1 MIVANRA
8 VQGRIR
14 DIYPVIIL
22 SFNGQNGI
30 CCKKD
35 SHNKR
40 VRKHIIDKYAPRTN
54 FYQFIT
60 VLLLITTGVVG
71 KVLEEKMRVLNW
83 ALDAQKTMHGKIISV
98 VLSVAL
104 IFSFSNFFY
113 GDNAFA
119 EEQKVE
125 TNTEVT
131 TEPAQSEPVV
141 TETEKKS
148 EEPQSE
154 TPKQESAETS
164 QTAKATT
171 SEEQISTQAEGD
183 TSDLSNNGN
192 DETPEYSVDFDE
204 NSCTLAISGKVD
216 VTNAMVQQYKGKV
229 KIVDIDIDGNIGD
242 GAFSYCG
249 QLEEAIVKNAK
260 TIGKTAFRYSNNL
273 KKLSLSNV
281 DVVGKSVAHGNKNLT
296 ELTLQNIGTIDEEAF
311 QWCEG
316 LTSIDLSG
324 VKKLERSAFT
334 FCNGLTEVTLA
345 NIELGTNPF
354 YQCKNLASV
363 TLDNATFAGVNTF
376 DGCAS
381 LKNVTLKNMDTVG
394 NNMFINCANLEKVSI
409 SSVKNI
415 GATLFS
421 GKANLK
427 EVSITGEN
435 VTIGQSAFLQCSAL
449 SKVELKGVTAIDSYA
464 FQYCKSLES
473 IELDGVSTIRDCA
486 FSRTGLKNA
495 TLTNIGTI
503 GQYAFW
509 DNGSLET
516 VTMNDIDSIAN
527 YAFWN
532 CSNLQTI
539 DSLSN
544 VKTSIGGFAFYGCS
558 SLTGLTVAD
567 LTKMGYIGSNDEIMA
582 RVQAILAGKFNL
594 DGAENINELGLEEGW
609 AAGEVGKSSNWNA
622 YDNGTQI
629 MEQARWADENA
640 GVAEVKVDAYYTGE
654 KQMDYIF
661 VADLSASMAQ
671 LGNAE
676 DNNARFYDMQ
686 SKLMDM
692 TGKLLSAPGYDCRV
706 AIVSFGGEHNNNA
719 TQNSSGFL
727 SQSEE
732 VTSYIKRLAP
742 LNENTDYGLGMQKA
756 LELAQG
762 NANRNTVVVF
772 LSDGAPNRNTSGD
785 QDGTIAAQAIRDLK
799 VPIYGVLHSP
809 SASQASSAENKMKA
823 VCDYVYKST
832 DTASFGQAMNS
843 AFAAAYGDNTVTI
856 PVNARDFN
864 INNLNAS
871 AGTVEYNDGVIT
883 WTLSGMPFTQHTLT
897 YNMNLTEE
905 NANRVGTYEYGLNNG
920 NAHFGDTG
928 ASAGLSLS
936 LSRTVAD
943 PANPDPTPTPTP
955 DPTPAP
961 EPDPAP
967 NPGDGGATTP
977 DDGGATIPDGGGATT
992 PAAAPATPAAAPAA
1006 PAATPAAPA
1015 VVIPD
1020 EENPLAAPDQEIAD
1034 DENPL
1039 AAFDH
1044 EECWVHWFMIAGI
1057 ILTIIYG
1064 AAVVLR
1070 RTRNTKHI
1078 DKMEKD
1084 LIGTTD
1090 ESTVTVGSAHHSHA

>member
-1 MIVANRA
+1 
-8 VQGRIR
+8 
-14 DIYPVIIL
+14 
-22 SFNGQNGI
+22 
-30 CCKKD
+30 
-35 SHNKR
+35 
-40 VRKHIIDKYAPRTN
+40 
-54 FYQFIT
+54 
-60 VLLLITTGVVG
+60 
-71 KVLEEKMRVLNW
+71 MRVLNW
-83 ALDAQKTMHGKIISV
+83 ALDAQKTVGGKIISV
-98 VLSVAL
+98 ILSVAL
-104 IFSFSNFFY
+104 IFSFSNFFC

-119 EEQKVE
+119 EEQEVE
-125 TNTEVT
+125 SNTEVT
-131 TEPAQSEPVV
+131 TEPVQSEPVV

-154 TPKQESAETS
+154 TPKQKSAETS

-183 TSDLSNNGN
+183 TDVNAGTEENSDQNGEPKANFTSTVENLTATWDSTANVISITGSGMLTKTIFQKFAFTDENGN
-192 DETPEYSVDFDE
+192 EIKFADWEPIVQKVVLSGEELTIAGEGTHDQPFRDNNTLGKQKGGYALEISNINEIPRNGFLGAHTLK
-204 NSCTLAISGKVD
+204 SCEVKNVGSIELSSFYLCDGLLEAKIV
-216 VTNAMVQQYKGKV
+216 NAEKMGPNIFTGCAALESLTIEKV
-229 KIVDIDIDGNIGD
+229 KSISQDITGNYAGLSCSNLKSLNLKDID
-242 GAFSYCG
+242 
-249 QLEEAIVKNAK
+249 
-260 TIGKTAFRYSNNL
+260 TIGNYAFRKTPSVTSVTINNVSSIGEQAFVSCYGI
-273 KKLSLSNV
+273 KSLSIEDVNNV
-281 DVVGKSVAHGNKNLT
+281 GIN
-296 ELTLQNIGTIDEEAF
+296 AF
-311 QWCEG
+311 ASCKGIE
-316 LTSIDLSG
+316 SASLSG
-324 VKKLERSAFT
+324 V
-334 FCNGLTEVTLA
+334 
-345 NIELGTNPF
+345 
-354 YQCKNLASV
+354 
-363 TLDNATFAGVNTF
+363 D
-376 DGCAS
+376 
-381 LKNVTLKNMDTVG
+381 
-394 NNMFINCANLEKVSI
+394 
-409 SSVKNI
+409 
-415 GATLFS
+415 
-421 GKANLK
+421 
-427 EVSITGEN
+427 
-435 VTIGQSAFLQCSAL
+435 
-449 SKVELKGVTAIDSYA
+449 
-464 FQYCKSLES
+464 
-473 IELDGVSTIRDCA
+473 
-486 FSRTGLKNA
+486 
-495 TLTNIGTI
+495 TI
-503 GQYAFW
+503 GQYAFY
-509 DNGSLET
+509 NCTSLQT
-516 VTMNDIDSIAN
+516 VNMTEIDKIAN
-527 YAFWN
+527 YAFWKCGKLSSIN
-532 CSNLQTI
+532 
-539 DSLSN
+539 SLSN
-544 VKTSIGGFAFYGCS
+544 VKTSIGGFAFLECS

-567 LTKMGYIGSNDEIMA
+567 LTKMGYIGSSEEIMA

-609 AAGEVGKSSNWNA
+609 AVGEVGKSSNWNA

-671 LGNAE
+671 LGNTE

-799 VPIYGVLHSP
+799 APIYGVLHSP

-936 LSRTVAD
+936 LARTVVD
-943 PANPDPTPTPTP
+943 PVNPDPTPTPNPEPTPTP
-955 DPTPAP
+955 DPTPTP
-961 EPDPAP
+961 EPTPTP

-977 DDGGATIPDGGGATT
+977 ATPAATPA

>member
-1 MIVANRA
+1 MANRA

-35 SHNKR
+35 GLNKR

-204 NSCTLAISGKVD
+204 DSCTLAISGKVD

-409 SSVKNI
+409 SNVKNI

-435 VTIGQSAFLQCSAL
+435 VTIGQSAFLRCSAL

-473 IELDGVSTIRDCA
+473 IELDGVSTIHDYA

-567 LTKMGYIGSNDEIMA
+567 LTKMGYIGSNDEIMK

-594 DGAENINELGLEEGW
+594 DNAENINELGLEEGW

-692 TGKLLSAPGYDCRV
+692 TGKLLNTPGYDCRV

-727 SQSEE
+727 SQSGE
-732 VTSYIKRLAP
+732 VTSYIKGLAP

-762 NANRNTVVVF
+762 NTNRNTVVVF

-809 SASQASSAENKMKA
+809 SASQASSAENKMEA

-843 AFAAAYGDNTVTI
+843 AFAAAYGDNTVMI

-943 PANPDPTPTPTP
+943 PANPDPTP
-955 DPTPAP
+955 AP

-1020 EENPLAAPDQEIAD
+1020 EENPLAAPEQEIAD

-1064 AAVVLR
+1064 AVVVIR

>member
-1 MIVANRA
+1 
-8 VQGRIR
+8 
-14 DIYPVIIL
+14 
-22 SFNGQNGI
+22 
-30 CCKKD
+30 
-35 SHNKR
+35 
-40 VRKHIIDKYAPRTN
+40 
-54 FYQFIT
+54 
-60 VLLLITTGVVG
+60 
-71 KVLEEKMRVLNW
+71 MRVLNW

-183 TSDLSNNGN
+183 TDVNAGTEENSDQNGEPKANFTSTVENLTATWDSTANVISITGSGMLTKTIFQKFAFTDENGN
-192 DETPEYSVDFDE
+192 EIKFADWEPIVQKVVLSGEELTIAGEGTHDQPFRDNNTLGKQKGGYALEISNINEIPRNGFLGAHTLK
-204 NSCTLAISGKVD
+204 SCEVKNVGSIELSSFYLCDGLLEAKIV
-216 VTNAMVQQYKGKV
+216 NAEKMGPNIFTGCAALESLTIEKV
-229 KIVDIDIDGNIGD
+229 KSISQDITGNYAGLSCSNLKSLNLKDID
-242 GAFSYCG
+242 
-249 QLEEAIVKNAK
+249 
-260 TIGKTAFRYSNNL
+260 TIGNYAFRKTPSVTSVTINNVSSIGEQAFVSCYGI
-273 KKLSLSNV
+273 KSLSIEDVNNV
-281 DVVGKSVAHGNKNLT
+281 GIN
-296 ELTLQNIGTIDEEAF
+296 AF
-311 QWCEG
+311 ASCKGIE
-316 LTSIDLSG
+316 SASLSG
-324 VKKLERSAFT
+324 V
-334 FCNGLTEVTLA
+334 
-345 NIELGTNPF
+345 
-354 YQCKNLASV
+354 
-363 TLDNATFAGVNTF
+363 D
-376 DGCAS
+376 
-381 LKNVTLKNMDTVG
+381 
-394 NNMFINCANLEKVSI
+394 
-409 SSVKNI
+409 
-415 GATLFS
+415 
-421 GKANLK
+421 
-427 EVSITGEN
+427 
-435 VTIGQSAFLQCSAL
+435 
-449 SKVELKGVTAIDSYA
+449 
-464 FQYCKSLES
+464 
-473 IELDGVSTIRDCA
+473 
-486 FSRTGLKNA
+486 
-495 TLTNIGTI
+495 TI
-503 GQYAFW
+503 GQYAFY
-509 DNGSLET
+509 NCTSLQT
-516 VTMNDIDSIAN
+516 VNMTKIDKIAN

-567 LTKMGYIGSNDEIMA
+567 LTKMGYIGSNDEIMK

-594 DGAENINELGLEEGW
+594 DGAEKINELGLEEGW
-609 AAGEVGKSSNWNA
+609 AAGEVGKSSNWDA

-629 MEQARWADENA
+629 REQARWADENA

-706 AIVSFGGEHNNNA
+706 AIVSFGGEYNNKA
-719 TQNSSGFL
+719 TQNSSGFI
-727 SQSEE
+727 SESGDAA
-732 VTSYIKRLAP
+732 SYIEGLSP
-742 LNENTDYGLGMQKA
+742 LNENTDYGLGLQKA
-756 LELAQG
+756 LELVQA
-762 NANRNTVVVF
+762 NADRNTVVVF
-772 LSDGAPNRNTSGD
+772 LSDGAPTAGTSGD
-785 QDGTIAAQAIRDLK
+785 QYGTTAAAAINELN

-809 SASQASSAENKMKA
+809 TAKGTEDAEKRMND
-823 VCDYVYKST
+823 VCDYVYRST
-832 DTASFGQAMNS
+832 DTESFGNAMNS

-936 LSRTVAD
+936 LARTVVD
-943 PANPDPTPTPTP
+943 PVNPDPTPTPTP
-955 DPTPAP
+955 DPTPTP
-961 EPDPAP
+961 EPTPTP

-977 DDGGATIPDGGGATT
+977 ATPAATPA

>member
-1 MIVANRA
+1 M
-8 VQGRIR
+8 
-14 DIYPVIIL
+14 
-22 SFNGQNGI
+22 
-30 CCKKD
+30 
-35 SHNKR
+35 
-40 VRKHIIDKYAPRTN
+40 RKHIIDKYAPRTN

-204 NSCTLAISGKVD
+204 DSCTLAISGKVD

-409 SSVKNI
+409 SNVKNI

-435 VTIGQSAFLQCSAL
+435 VTIGQSAFLRCSAL

-473 IELDGVSTIRDCA
+473 IELDGVSTIHDYA

-567 LTKMGYIGSNDEIMA
+567 LTKMGYIGSNDEIMK

-594 DGAENINELGLEEGW
+594 DNAENINELGLEEGW

-692 TGKLLSAPGYDCRV
+692 TGKLLNTPGYDCRV

-727 SQSEE
+727 SQSGE
-732 VTSYIKRLAP
+732 VTSYIKGLAP

-762 NANRNTVVVF
+762 NTNRNTVVVF

-809 SASQASSAENKMKA
+809 SASQASSAEKKMEA

-832 DTASFGQAMNS
+832 DTPSFGQAMNS
-843 AFAAAYGDNTVTI
+843 AFAAAYGNNTVTI

-905 NANRVGTYEYGLNNG
+905 NANRVGTYEYDLNNG

-943 PANPDPTPTPTP
+943 PANP

-1020 EENPLAAPDQEIAD
+1020 EENPLAAPEQEIAD

-1064 AAVVLR
+1064 AVVVIR

>member
-1 MIVANRA
+1 
-8 VQGRIR
+8 
-14 DIYPVIIL
+14 
-22 SFNGQNGI
+22 
-30 CCKKD
+30 
-35 SHNKR
+35 
-40 VRKHIIDKYAPRTN
+40 
-54 FYQFIT
+54 
-60 VLLLITTGVVG
+60 
-71 KVLEEKMRVLNW
+71 MRVLNW

-154 TPKQESAETS
+154 TPKQESAKTS

-183 TSDLSNNGN
+183 TDVNAGTEENSDQNGEPKANFTSTVENLTATWDSTANVISITGSGMLTKTIFQKFAFTDENGN
-192 DETPEYSVDFDE
+192 EIKFADWEPIVQKVVLSGEELTIAGEGAHDQPFRDNNTLGKQKGGYALEISNINEIPRNGFLGAHTLK
-204 NSCTLAISGKVD
+204 SCEVKNVGSIELSSFYLCDGLLEAKIV
-216 VTNAMVQQYKGKV
+216 NAEKMGPNIFTGCAALESLTIEKV
-229 KIVDIDIDGNIGD
+229 KSISQDITGNYAGLSCSNLKSLNLKDID
-242 GAFSYCG
+242 
-249 QLEEAIVKNAK
+249 
-260 TIGKTAFRYSNNL
+260 TIGNYAFRKTPSVTSVTINNVSSIGEQAFVSCYGI
-273 KKLSLSNV
+273 KSLSIEDVNNV
-281 DVVGKSVAHGNKNLT
+281 GIN
-296 ELTLQNIGTIDEEAF
+296 AF
-311 QWCEG
+311 ASCKGIE
-316 LTSIDLSG
+316 SASLSG
-324 VKKLERSAFT
+324 V
-334 FCNGLTEVTLA
+334 
-345 NIELGTNPF
+345 
-354 YQCKNLASV
+354 
-363 TLDNATFAGVNTF
+363 D
-376 DGCAS
+376 
-381 LKNVTLKNMDTVG
+381 
-394 NNMFINCANLEKVSI
+394 
-409 SSVKNI
+409 
-415 GATLFS
+415 
-421 GKANLK
+421 
-427 EVSITGEN
+427 
-435 VTIGQSAFLQCSAL
+435 
-449 SKVELKGVTAIDSYA
+449 
-464 FQYCKSLES
+464 
-473 IELDGVSTIRDCA
+473 
-486 FSRTGLKNA
+486 
-495 TLTNIGTI
+495 TI
-503 GQYAFW
+503 GQYAFY
-509 DNGSLET
+509 NCTSLQT
-516 VTMNDIDSIAN
+516 VNMTEIDKIAN

-532 CSNLQTI
+532 CSKLQMI

-567 LTKMGYIGSNDEIMA
+567 LTKMGYIGSNDEIMK

-594 DGAENINELGLEEGW
+594 DNAENINELGLEEGW

-692 TGKLLSAPGYDCRV
+692 TGKLLNTPGYDCRV
-706 AIVSFGGEHNNNA
+706 AIVSFGGEYNNKA
-719 TQNSSGFL
+719 TQNSSGFI
-727 SQSEE
+727 SESGAAA
-732 VTSYIKRLAP
+732 SYIEGLSP
-742 LNENTDYGLGMQKA
+742 LNENTDYGLGLQKA
-756 LELAQG
+756 LELVQA
-762 NANRNTVVVF
+762 NADRNTVVVF

-832 DTASFGQAMNS
+832 DTPSFGQAMNS

-943 PANPDPTPTPTP
+943 PANPDPTP
-955 DPTPAP
+955 AP

-1020 EENPLAAPDQEIAD
+1020 EENPLAAPEQEIAD

-1064 AAVVLR
+1064 AVVVIR

>member
-35 SHNKR
+35 GHNKR

-204 NSCTLAISGKVD
+204 DSCTLAISGKVD

-409 SSVKNI
+409 SNVKNI

-435 VTIGQSAFLQCSAL
+435 VTIGQSAFLRCSAL

-473 IELDGVSTIRDCA
+473 IELDGVSTIHDYA

-567 LTKMGYIGSNDEIMA
+567 LTKMGYIGSNDEIMK

-594 DGAENINELGLEEGW
+594 DNAENINELGLEEGW

-692 TGKLLSAPGYDCRV
+692 TGKLLNTPGYDCRV

-727 SQSEE
+727 SQSGE
-732 VTSYIKRLAP
+732 VTSYIKGLAP

-762 NANRNTVVVF
+762 NTNRNTVVVF

-809 SASQASSAENKMKA
+809 SASQASSAEKKMEA

-832 DTASFGQAMNS
+832 DTPSFGQAMNS
-843 AFAAAYGDNTVTI
+843 AFAAAYGNNTVTI

-905 NANRVGTYEYGLNNG
+905 NANRVGTYEYDLNNG

-943 PANPDPTPTPTP
+943 PANP

-1020 EENPLAAPDQEIAD
+1020 EENPLAAPEQEIAD

-1064 AAVVLR
+1064 AVVVIR

>member
-1 MIVANRA
+1 
-8 VQGRIR
+8 
-14 DIYPVIIL
+14 
-22 SFNGQNGI
+22 
-30 CCKKD
+30 
-35 SHNKR
+35 
-40 VRKHIIDKYAPRTN
+40 
-54 FYQFIT
+54 
-60 VLLLITTGVVG
+60 
-71 KVLEEKMRVLNW
+71 MRVLNW
-83 ALDAQKTMHGKIISV
+83 ALDAQKTMGGKIISV
-98 VLSVAL
+98 ILSVAL

-183 TSDLSNNGN
+183 TDANASTEENSDQNGEPKANFTSTVENLTATWDSTANVISITGSGMLTKTIFQKFAFTDENGN
-192 DETPEYSVDFDE
+192 EIKFADWEPIVQKVVLSGEELTIAGEGTHDQPFRDNNTLGKQKGGYALEISNINEIPRNGFLGAHTLK
-204 NSCTLAISGKVD
+204 SCEVKNVGSIELSSFYLCDGLLEAKIV
-216 VTNAMVQQYKGKV
+216 NAEKMGPNIFTGCAALESLTIEKV
-229 KIVDIDIDGNIGD
+229 KSISQDITGNYAGLSCSNLKSLNLKDID
-242 GAFSYCG
+242 
-249 QLEEAIVKNAK
+249 
-260 TIGKTAFRYSNNL
+260 TIGNYAFRKTPSVTSVTINNVSSIGEQAFVSCYGI
-273 KKLSLSNV
+273 KSLSIEDVNNV
-281 DVVGKSVAHGNKNLT
+281 GIN
-296 ELTLQNIGTIDEEAF
+296 AF
-311 QWCEG
+311 ASCKGIE
-316 LTSIDLSG
+316 SASLSG
-324 VKKLERSAFT
+324 V
-334 FCNGLTEVTLA
+334 
-345 NIELGTNPF
+345 
-354 YQCKNLASV
+354 
-363 TLDNATFAGVNTF
+363 D
-376 DGCAS
+376 
-381 LKNVTLKNMDTVG
+381 
-394 NNMFINCANLEKVSI
+394 
-409 SSVKNI
+409 
-415 GATLFS
+415 
-421 GKANLK
+421 
-427 EVSITGEN
+427 
-435 VTIGQSAFLQCSAL
+435 
-449 SKVELKGVTAIDSYA
+449 
-464 FQYCKSLES
+464 
-473 IELDGVSTIRDCA
+473 
-486 FSRTGLKNA
+486 
-495 TLTNIGTI
+495 TI
-503 GQYAFW
+503 GQYAFY
-509 DNGSLET
+509 NCTSLQT
-516 VTMNDIDSIAN
+516 VNMTKIDKIVN

-539 DSLSN
+539 DSLSE
-544 VKTSIGGFAFYGCS
+544 VVTSIGGFAFYGCS

-567 LTKMGYIGSNDEIMA
+567 STKMGYIGSNDEIMK
-582 RVQAILAGKFNL
+582 RVQAILAGEFNL
-594 DGAENINELGLEEGW
+594 DGAEKINELGLEEGW
-609 AAGEVGKSSNWNA
+609 AAGEVGKSSNWDA

-629 MEQARWADENA
+629 REQARWADENA

-671 LGNAE
+671 LGNTEE
-676 DNNARFYDMQ
+676 DKNARFYDMQ

-692 TGKLLSAPGYDCRV
+692 TGKLLDTPGYDCRV

-732 VTSYIKRLAP
+732 VTSYIKGLAP

-832 DTASFGQAMNS
+832 DTRSFGQAMNS

-992 PAAAPATPAAAPAA
+992 PAAALATPAAAPAA

>member
-1 MIVANRA
+1 MKFLETVFLGAHTLKSCEVKNVGSIELSSFYLCDGLLKAKIVNA
-8 VQGRIR
+8 
-14 DIYPVIIL
+14 
-22 SFNGQNGI
+22 
-30 CCKKD
+30 
-35 SHNKR
+35 
-40 VRKHIIDKYAPRTN
+40 
-54 FYQFIT
+54 
-60 VLLLITTGVVG
+60 
-71 KVLEEKMRVLNW
+71 EKMGPNIFTGCAALESLTIEKVKSISQDITGNYAGLSCSNLKSLNLKDIDTIGNY
-83 ALDAQKTMHGKIISV
+83 AFRKTPSV
-98 VLSVAL
+98 TSVTINNVSSIGEQAFVSCYGIKSLSIEDVNNVG
-104 IFSFSNFFY
+104 I
-113 GDNAFA
+113 NAFA
-119 EEQKVE
+119 SCKGI
-125 TNTEVT
+125 
-131 TEPAQSEPVV
+131 
-141 TETEKKS
+141 
-148 EEPQSE
+148 
-154 TPKQESAETS
+154 ESAS
-164 QTAKATT
+164 
-171 SEEQISTQAEGD
+171 
-183 TSDLSNNGN
+183 
-192 DETPEYSVDFDE
+192 
-204 NSCTLAISGKVD
+204 
-216 VTNAMVQQYKGKV
+216 
-229 KIVDIDIDGNIGD
+229 
-242 GAFSYCG
+242 
-249 QLEEAIVKNAK
+249 
-260 TIGKTAFRYSNNL
+260 
-273 KKLSLSNV
+273 
-281 DVVGKSVAHGNKNLT
+281 
-296 ELTLQNIGTIDEEAF
+296 
-311 QWCEG
+311 
-316 LTSIDLSG
+316 LSG
-324 VKKLERSAFT
+324 V
-334 FCNGLTEVTLA
+334 
-345 NIELGTNPF
+345 
-354 YQCKNLASV
+354 
-363 TLDNATFAGVNTF
+363 D
-376 DGCAS
+376 
-381 LKNVTLKNMDTVG
+381 
-394 NNMFINCANLEKVSI
+394 
-409 SSVKNI
+409 
-415 GATLFS
+415 
-421 GKANLK
+421 
-427 EVSITGEN
+427 
-435 VTIGQSAFLQCSAL
+435 
-449 SKVELKGVTAIDSYA
+449 
-464 FQYCKSLES
+464 
-473 IELDGVSTIRDCA
+473 
-486 FSRTGLKNA
+486 
-495 TLTNIGTI
+495 TI
-503 GQYAFW
+503 GQYAFY
-509 DNGSLET
+509 NCTSLQT
-516 VTMNDIDSIAN
+516 VNMTEIDKIAN
-527 YAFWN
+527 YAFWKCGKLSSIN
-532 CSNLQTI
+532 
-539 DSLSN
+539 SLSN

-567 LTKMGYIGSNDEIMA
+567 LTKMGYIGSNDEIMK
-582 RVQAILAGKFNL
+582 RVQAILAGKFQL
-594 DGAENINELGLEEGW
+594 DNAEVINELGLEEGW

-692 TGKLLSAPGYDCRV
+692 TGKLLDTPGYDCRV
-706 AIVSFGGEHNNNA
+706 AIVSFGGEYNNNA

-727 SQSEE
+727 SQSGE
-732 VTSYIKRLAP
+732 VTSYIKGLAP

-936 LSRTVAD
+936 LARTVVD
-943 PANPDPTPTPTP
+943 PVNPDPTPTPNPEPTPTP
-955 DPTPAP
+955 DPTPTP
-961 EPDPAP
+961 EPTPTP

-977 DDGGATIPDGGGATT
+977 ATPAATPA

-1020 EENPLAAPDQEIAD
+1020 EETPLAAPDQEIAD

-1064 AAVVLR
+1064 VAVVLR

-1090 ESTVTVGSAHHSHA
+1090 ESTVTVGSAHRSHA

>member
-119 EEQKVE
+119 EEQKAE

-148 EEPQSE
+148 EEPQSKA
-154 TPKQESAETS
+154 PDQESTETS
-164 QTAKATT
+164 QTEKATA
-171 SEEQISTQAEGD
+171 SEDQLSTQAEGD
-183 TSDLSNNGN
+183 TDVNAGTEENSDQNGEPKANFTSTVENLTATWDSTANVISITGSGMLTKTIFKKFAFTDENGN
-192 DETPEYSVDFDE
+192 EIKFADWEPIVQKVV
-204 NSCTLAISGKVD
+204 LSGKELTIAGEGTHDQPFRDNNTLGKQKGGYALEISNINEIPRNGFLGAHTLKSCEVKNVGSIELSSFYLCD
-216 VTNAMVQQYKGKV
+216 GLLEAKIVNAEKMGPNIFTGCAALESLTIEKV
-229 KIVDIDIDGNIGD
+229 KSISQDITGNYAGLSCSNLKSLNLKDID
-242 GAFSYCG
+242 
-249 QLEEAIVKNAK
+249 
-260 TIGKTAFRYSNNL
+260 TIGNYAFRKTPSVTSVTINNVSSIGEQAFVSCYGI
-273 KKLSLSNV
+273 KSLSIEDVNNV
-281 DVVGKSVAHGNKNLT
+281 GINPFASCKGIESA
-296 ELTLQNIGTIDEEAF
+296 
-311 QWCEG
+311 
-316 LTSIDLSG
+316 SLSG
-324 VKKLERSAFT
+324 V
-334 FCNGLTEVTLA
+334 
-345 NIELGTNPF
+345 
-354 YQCKNLASV
+354 
-363 TLDNATFAGVNTF
+363 D
-376 DGCAS
+376 
-381 LKNVTLKNMDTVG
+381 
-394 NNMFINCANLEKVSI
+394 
-409 SSVKNI
+409 
-415 GATLFS
+415 
-421 GKANLK
+421 
-427 EVSITGEN
+427 
-435 VTIGQSAFLQCSAL
+435 
-449 SKVELKGVTAIDSYA
+449 
-464 FQYCKSLES
+464 
-473 IELDGVSTIRDCA
+473 
-486 FSRTGLKNA
+486 
-495 TLTNIGTI
+495 TI
-503 GQYAFW
+503 GQYAFY
-509 DNGSLET
+509 NCTSLQT
-516 VTMNDIDSIAN
+516 VNMTEIDKIVN
-527 YAFWN
+527 YAFWKCGKLSSIN
-532 CSNLQTI
+532 
-539 DSLSN
+539 SLSN
-544 VKTSIGGFAFYGCS
+544 VKTSIGGFAFLECS

-567 LTKMGYIGSNDEIMA
+567 LTKMGYIGSSEEIMA

-594 DGAENINELGLEEGW
+594 DNAENINELGLEEGW

-692 TGKLLSAPGYDCRV
+692 TGKLLDTPGYDCRV

-727 SQSEE
+727 SQSGE
-732 VTSYIKRLAP
+732 VTSYIKGLAP

-762 NANRNTVVVF
+762 NTNRNTVVVF

-809 SASQASSAENKMKA
+809 SASQASSAENKMEA

-943 PANPDPTPTPTP
+943 PANPDPTP
-955 DPTPAP
+955 AP

-1020 EENPLAAPDQEIAD
+1020 EENPLAAPEQEIAD

-1064 AAVVLR
+1064 AVVVIR

>member
-131 TEPAQSEPVV
+131 TEPVQSEPVV

-183 TSDLSNNGN
+183 TDVNAGTEENSDQNGEPKANFTSTVENLTATWDSTANVISITGSGMLTKTIFQKFAFTDENGN
-192 DETPEYSVDFDE
+192 EIKFADWEPIVQKVVLSGEELTIAGEGTHDQPFRDNNTLGKQKGGYALEISNINEIPRNGFLGAHTLK
-204 NSCTLAISGKVD
+204 SCEVKNVGSIELSSFYLCDGLLEAKIV
-216 VTNAMVQQYKGKV
+216 NAEKMGPNIFTGCAALESLTIEKV
-229 KIVDIDIDGNIGD
+229 KSISQDITGNYAGLSCSNLKSLNLKDID
-242 GAFSYCG
+242 
-249 QLEEAIVKNAK
+249 
-260 TIGKTAFRYSNNL
+260 TIGNYAFRKTPSVTSVTINNVSSIGEQAFVSCYGI
-273 KKLSLSNV
+273 KSLSIEDVNNV
-281 DVVGKSVAHGNKNLT
+281 GIN
-296 ELTLQNIGTIDEEAF
+296 AF
-311 QWCEG
+311 ASCKGIE
-316 LTSIDLSG
+316 SASLSG
-324 VKKLERSAFT
+324 V
-334 FCNGLTEVTLA
+334 
-345 NIELGTNPF
+345 
-354 YQCKNLASV
+354 
-363 TLDNATFAGVNTF
+363 D
-376 DGCAS
+376 
-381 LKNVTLKNMDTVG
+381 
-394 NNMFINCANLEKVSI
+394 
-409 SSVKNI
+409 
-415 GATLFS
+415 
-421 GKANLK
+421 
-427 EVSITGEN
+427 
-435 VTIGQSAFLQCSAL
+435 
-449 SKVELKGVTAIDSYA
+449 
-464 FQYCKSLES
+464 
-473 IELDGVSTIRDCA
+473 
-486 FSRTGLKNA
+486 
-495 TLTNIGTI
+495 TI
-503 GQYAFW
+503 GQYAFY
-509 DNGSLET
+509 NCTSLQT
-516 VTMNDIDSIAN
+516 VNMTEIDKIVN
-527 YAFWN
+527 YAFWKCGKLSSIN
-532 CSNLQTI
+532 
-539 DSLSN
+539 SLSN
-544 VKTSIGGFAFYGCS
+544 VKTSIGGFAFLECS

-567 LTKMGYIGSNDEIMA
+567 LTKMGYIGSSEEIMA

-594 DGAENINELGLEEGW
+594 DAAENINELGLEEGW
-609 AAGEVGKSSNWNA
+609 AAGEVGKSSNWKA

-676 DNNARFYDMQ
+676 DNKARFYDMQ

-692 TGKLLSAPGYDCRV
+692 TGKLLDTPGYDCRV

-727 SQSEE
+727 SQSGE
-732 VTSYIKRLAP
+732 VTSYIKGLAP

-864 INNLNAS
+864 IDNLNAS

-883 WTLSGMPFTQHTLT
+883 WTLSGMPFTKHTLT

-936 LSRTVAD
+936 LARTVVD
-943 PANPDPTPTPTP
+943 PVNPDPTPTPNPEPTPTP
-955 DPTPAP
+955 DPTPTP
-961 EPDPAP
+961 EPTPTP

-977 DDGGATIPDGGGATT
+977 DGGGATT
-992 PAAAPATPAAAPAA
+992 PVTPAATPAVT

>member
-148 EEPQSE
+148 EEPQSKA
-154 TPKQESAETS
+154 PDQESTETS
-164 QTAKATT
+164 QTEKATA
-171 SEEQISTQAEGD
+171 SEDQLSTQAEGD
-183 TSDLSNNGN
+183 TDVNAGTEENSDQNGEPKANFTSTVENLTATWDSTANVISITGSGMLTKTIFQKFAFTDENGN
-192 DETPEYSVDFDE
+192 EIKFADWEPIVQKVV
-204 NSCTLAISGKVD
+204 LSGKELTIAGEGTHDQPFRDNNTLGKQKGGYALEISDINEIPRNGFLGAHTLKSCEVKNVGSIELSSFYLCD
-216 VTNAMVQQYKGKV
+216 GLLEAKIVNAEKMGPNIFTGCAALESLTIEKV
-229 KIVDIDIDGNIGD
+229 KSISQDITGNYAGLSCSNLKSLNLKDIDIIGN
-242 GAFSYCG
+242 Y
-249 QLEEAIVKNAK
+249 
-260 TIGKTAFRYSNNL
+260 AFRKTPSVTSVTINNVRSIGEQAFVSCYGI
-273 KKLSLSNV
+273 KSLSIEDVNNV
-281 DVVGKSVAHGNKNLT
+281 GIN
-296 ELTLQNIGTIDEEAF
+296 AF
-311 QWCEG
+311 ASCKG
-316 LTSIDLSG
+316 
-324 VKKLERSAFT
+324 
-334 FCNGLTEVTLA
+334 
-345 NIELGTNPF
+345 IE
-354 YQCKNLASV
+354 S
-363 TLDNATFAGVNTF
+363 
-376 DGCAS
+376 AS
-381 LKNVTLKNMDTVG
+381 L
-394 NNMFINCANLEKVSI
+394 
-409 SSVKNI
+409 SSV
-415 GATLFS
+415 
-421 GKANLK
+421 
-427 EVSITGEN
+427 
-435 VTIGQSAFLQCSAL
+435 
-449 SKVELKGVTAIDSYA
+449 D
-464 FQYCKSLES
+464 
-473 IELDGVSTIRDCA
+473 
-486 FSRTGLKNA
+486 
-495 TLTNIGTI
+495 TI
-503 GQYAFW
+503 GQYAFY
-509 DNGSLET
+509 NCTSLQT
-516 VTMNDIDSIAN
+516 VNMTKIDKIVN

-539 DSLSN
+539 NSLSN

-567 LTKMGYIGSNDEIMA
+567 RTKMGYIGSNDEIMK

-594 DGAENINELGLEEGW
+594 DGAGNINELGLEEGW

-629 MEQARWADENA
+629 REQARWADENA

-692 TGKLLSAPGYDCRV
+692 TGKLLNTPGYDCRV
-706 AIVSFGGEHNNNA
+706 AIVSFGGEYNKKA
-719 TQNSSGFL
+719 TQNSSGFI
-727 SQSEE
+727 SESGDAA
-732 VTSYIKRLAP
+732 SYIEGLSP
-742 LNENTDYGLGMQKA
+742 LNENTDYGLGLQKA
-756 LELAQG
+756 LELVQA
-762 NANRNTVVVF
+762 NADRNTVVVF
-772 LSDGAPNRNTSGD
+772 LSDGAPTAGTSGD

-809 SASQASSAENKMKA
+809 SASQASSAENKMEA

-943 PANPDPTPTPTP
+943 PANPDPTP
-955 DPTPAP
+955 AP

-1020 EENPLAAPDQEIAD
+1020 EENPLAAPEQEIAD

>member
-98 VLSVAL
+98 ILSVAL
-104 IFSFSNFFY
+104 IFSFSNFFC

-119 EEQKVE
+119 EEQEVE
-125 TNTEVT
+125 SNTEVT
-131 TEPAQSEPVV
+131 TEPVQSEPVV

-183 TSDLSNNGN
+183 TDVNAGTEENSDQNGEPKANFTSTVENLTATWDSTANVISITGSGMLTKTIFQKFAFTDENGN
-192 DETPEYSVDFDE
+192 EIKFADWEPIVQKVVLSGEELTIAGEGTHDQPFRDNNTLGKQKGGYALEISNINEIPRNGFLGAHTLK
-204 NSCTLAISGKVD
+204 SCEVKNVGSIELSSFYLCDGLLEAKIV
-216 VTNAMVQQYKGKV
+216 NAEKMGPNIFTGCAALESLTIEKV
-229 KIVDIDIDGNIGD
+229 KSISQDITGNYAGLSCSNLKSLNLKDIDAIGN
-242 GAFSYCG
+242 Y
-249 QLEEAIVKNAK
+249 
-260 TIGKTAFRYSNNL
+260 AFRKTPSVTSVTINNVSSIGEQAFVSCYGI
-273 KKLSLSNV
+273 KSLSIEDVNNV
-281 DVVGKSVAHGNKNLT
+281 GIN
-296 ELTLQNIGTIDEEAF
+296 AF
-311 QWCEG
+311 ASCKGIE
-316 LTSIDLSG
+316 SASLSG
-324 VKKLERSAFT
+324 V
-334 FCNGLTEVTLA
+334 
-345 NIELGTNPF
+345 
-354 YQCKNLASV
+354 
-363 TLDNATFAGVNTF
+363 D
-376 DGCAS
+376 
-381 LKNVTLKNMDTVG
+381 
-394 NNMFINCANLEKVSI
+394 
-409 SSVKNI
+409 
-415 GATLFS
+415 
-421 GKANLK
+421 
-427 EVSITGEN
+427 
-435 VTIGQSAFLQCSAL
+435 
-449 SKVELKGVTAIDSYA
+449 
-464 FQYCKSLES
+464 
-473 IELDGVSTIRDCA
+473 
-486 FSRTGLKNA
+486 
-495 TLTNIGTI
+495 TI
-503 GQYAFW
+503 GQYAFY
-509 DNGSLET
+509 NCTSLQT
-516 VTMNDIDSIAN
+516 VNMTEIDKIVN
-527 YAFWN
+527 YAFWKCGKLSSIN
-532 CSNLQTI
+532 
-539 DSLSN
+539 SLSN
-544 VKTSIGGFAFYGCS
+544 VKTSIGGFAFLECS

-567 LTKMGYIGSNDEIMA
+567 LTKMGYIGSSEEIMA

-594 DGAENINELGLEEGW
+594 DNAENINELGLEEGW

-692 TGKLLSAPGYDCRV
+692 TGKLLNTPGYDCRV

-727 SQSEE
+727 SQSGE
-732 VTSYIKRLAP
+732 VTSYIKGLAP

-762 NANRNTVVVF
+762 NTNRNTVVVF

-799 VPIYGVLHSP
+799 VPNYGVLHSP
-809 SASQASSAENKMKA
+809 SASQASSAENKMEA

-943 PANPDPTPTPTP
+943 PANPDPTP
-955 DPTPAP
+955 AP

-1020 EENPLAAPDQEIAD
+1020 EENPLAAPEQEIAD

-1064 AAVVLR
+1064 AVVVIR

>member
-1 MIVANRA
+1 
-8 VQGRIR
+8 
-14 DIYPVIIL
+14 
-22 SFNGQNGI
+22 
-30 CCKKD
+30 
-35 SHNKR
+35 
-40 VRKHIIDKYAPRTN
+40 
-54 FYQFIT
+54 
-60 VLLLITTGVVG
+60 
-71 KVLEEKMRVLNW
+71 MRVLNW
-83 ALDAQKTMHGKIISV
+83 ALDAQKTMYGKIISV

-148 EEPQSE
+148 EEPQSKAPE
-154 TPKQESAETS
+154 QELTETS
-164 QTAKATT
+164 QTEKATA
-171 SEEQISTQAEGD
+171 SEDQLSTQAEGD
-183 TSDLSNNGN
+183 TDVNAGNKEESTESGEKVVNTSADLNATWDASTKTLTINNIDTLNQDVALAYAKELGTKASDVQNLKINNV
-192 DETPEYSVDFDE
+192 TSVSANAFHSSLWTSLKKVE
-204 NSCTLAISGKVD
+204 ITKVD
-216 VTNAMVQQYKGKV
+216 T
-229 KIVDIDIDGNIGD
+229 IFDH
-242 GAFSYCG
+242 AFSKLPALNEVILSDVAKLEDSDAYGHSNAFSECG
-249 QLEEAIVKNAK
+249 ALTSV
-260 TIGKTAFRYSNNL
+260 TLSDIGYL
-273 KKLSLSNV
+273 
-281 DVVGKSVAHGNKNLT
+281 G
-296 ELTLQNIGTIDEEAF
+296 EEAF
-311 QWCEG
+311 RRDLVLAEINLHNIKEIGTSPFSGCIG
-316 LTSIDLSG
+316 LT
-324 VKKLERSAFT
+324 
-334 FCNGLTEVTLA
+334 
-345 NIELGTNPF
+345 
-354 YQCKNLASV
+354 SV
-363 TLDNATFAGVNTF
+363 TLDGN
-376 DGCAS
+376 DG
-381 LKNVTLKNMDTVG
+381 
-394 NNMFINCANLEKVSI
+394 
-409 SSVKNI
+409 I
-415 GATLFS
+415 GDL
-421 GKANLK
+421 
-427 EVSITGEN
+427 
-435 VTIGQSAFLQCSAL
+435 
-449 SKVELKGVTAIDSYA
+449 GVTMFYG
-464 FQYCKSLES
+464 C
-473 IELDGVSTIRDCA
+473 
-486 FSRTGLKNA
+486 TGLKNA
-495 TLTNIGTI
+495 TIKNLNIGTQAFNGCTSLETVTLENVGDIAQQTFYGCSSLKDVSLKGDIKSIGSSVFQKCGNAINLSISDTNIIPEKAFLSATAIKTLTLNNVTSIGTNAFASCKGIETVSLSGVDTI
-503 GQYAFW
+503 GQYAFY
-509 DNGSLET
+509 NCTSLQT
-516 VTMNDIDSIAN
+516 VNMAEIDKIVN
-527 YAFWN
+527 YAFWKCGKLSSIN
-532 CSNLQTI
+532 
-539 DSLSN
+539 SLSN
-544 VKTSIGGFAFYGCS
+544 VKTSIGGFAFLECA

-567 LTKMGYIGSNDEIMA
+567 LTKMGYIGNSEEIMA

-594 DGAENINELGLEEGW
+594 DDAENINELGLEEGW

-671 LGNAE
+671 LVNPE

-692 TGKLLSAPGYDCRV
+692 TGKLLDTPGYDCRV
-706 AIVSFGGEHNNNA
+706 AIVSFGGEYNNNA
-719 TQNSSGFL
+719 TQNSSGFI
-727 SQSEE
+727 SESGAAA
-732 VTSYIKRLAP
+732 SYIEGLSP
-742 LNENTDYGLGMQKA
+742 LNENTDYGLGLQKA
-756 LELAQG
+756 LELVQA

-772 LSDGAPNRNTSGD
+772 LSDGAPTAGTSGD
-785 QDGTIAAQAIRDLK
+785 QYGTTAAAAINELN

-809 SASQASSAENKMKA
+809 TAKGTEDAEKRMND
-823 VCDYVYKST
+823 VCDYVYRST
-832 DTASFGQAMNS
+832 DTESFGNAMNS
-843 AFAAAYGDNTVTI
+843 AFAAAYGNNTVTI

-905 NANRVGTYEYGLNNG
+905 NANRIGTYEYGLNNG

-992 PAAAPATPAAAPAA
+992 PAAAPAAPAATPAA
-1006 PAATPAAPA
+1006 PAAAPAAPA

-1020 EENPLAAPDQEIAD
+1020 EENPLAAPEQEIAD

-1044 EECWVHWFMIAGI
+1044 EECWVHWLMIAGI

-1064 AAVVLR
+1064 AVVVLR

-1084 LIGTTD
+1084 LIGATD
-1090 ESTVTVGSAHHSHA
+1090 ESTVTVGSTHHSHA

>member
-1 MIVANRA
+1 
-8 VQGRIR
+8 
-14 DIYPVIIL
+14 
-22 SFNGQNGI
+22 
-30 CCKKD
+30 
-35 SHNKR
+35 
-40 VRKHIIDKYAPRTN
+40 
-54 FYQFIT
+54 
-60 VLLLITTGVVG
+60 
-71 KVLEEKMRVLNW
+71 MRVLNW
-83 ALDAQKTMHGKIISV
+83 ALDAQKTLGGKIISV
-98 VLSVAL
+98 ILSVAL

-131 TEPAQSEPVV
+131 TEPVQSEPVV

-183 TSDLSNNGN
+183 ADVNAGTEENSDQNGEPKANFTSTVENLTATWDSTANVISITGSGMLTKTIFQKFAFTDENGN
-192 DETPEYSVDFDE
+192 EIKFADWEPIVQKVVLSGEELTIAGEGTHDQPFRDNNTLGKQKGGYALEISNINEIPRNGFLGAHTLK
-204 NSCTLAISGKVD
+204 SCEVKNVGSIELSSFYLCDGLLEAKIV
-216 VTNAMVQQYKGKV
+216 NAEKMGPNIFTGCAALESLTIEKV
-229 KIVDIDIDGNIGD
+229 KSISQDITGNYAGLSCSNLKSLNLKDID
-242 GAFSYCG
+242 
-249 QLEEAIVKNAK
+249 
-260 TIGKTAFRYSNNL
+260 TIGNYAFRKTPSVTSVTINNVSSIGEQAFVSCYGI
-273 KKLSLSNV
+273 KSLSIEDVNNV
-281 DVVGKSVAHGNKNLT
+281 GIN
-296 ELTLQNIGTIDEEAF
+296 AF
-311 QWCEG
+311 ASCKGIE
-316 LTSIDLSG
+316 SASLSG
-324 VKKLERSAFT
+324 V
-334 FCNGLTEVTLA
+334 
-345 NIELGTNPF
+345 
-354 YQCKNLASV
+354 
-363 TLDNATFAGVNTF
+363 D
-376 DGCAS
+376 
-381 LKNVTLKNMDTVG
+381 
-394 NNMFINCANLEKVSI
+394 
-409 SSVKNI
+409 
-415 GATLFS
+415 
-421 GKANLK
+421 
-427 EVSITGEN
+427 
-435 VTIGQSAFLQCSAL
+435 
-449 SKVELKGVTAIDSYA
+449 
-464 FQYCKSLES
+464 
-473 IELDGVSTIRDCA
+473 
-486 FSRTGLKNA
+486 
-495 TLTNIGTI
+495 TI
-503 GQYAFW
+503 GQYAFY
-509 DNGSLET
+509 NCTSLQT
-516 VTMNDIDSIAN
+516 VNMTEIDKIVN

-567 LTKMGYIGSNDEIMA
+567 LTKMGYIGSNDEIMK
-582 RVQAILAGKFNL
+582 RVQAILAGKFQL
-594 DGAENINELGLEEGW
+594 DNAEVINELGLEEGW

-692 TGKLLSAPGYDCRV
+692 TGKLLDTPGYDCRV

-727 SQSEE
+727 SQSGE
-732 VTSYIKRLAP
+732 VTSYIKGLAP

-864 INNLNAS
+864 IDNLNAS

-936 LSRTVAD
+936 LARTVVD
-943 PANPDPTPTPTP
+943 PVNPDPTPTPNPEPTPTP
-955 DPTPAP
+955 DPTPTP
-961 EPDPAP
+961 EPTPTP

-977 DDGGATIPDGGGATT
+977 AT
-992 PAAAPATPAAAPAA
+992 PAATPAPAPAPATPAAAPAA
-1006 PAATPAAPA
+1006 PAAAPAAPA

-1020 EENPLAAPDQEIAD
+1020 EENPLAAPEQEIAD

-1064 AAVVLR
+1064 AVVVLR

>member
-1 MIVANRA
+1 
-8 VQGRIR
+8 
-14 DIYPVIIL
+14 
-22 SFNGQNGI
+22 
-30 CCKKD
+30 
-35 SHNKR
+35 
-40 VRKHIIDKYAPRTN
+40 
-54 FYQFIT
+54 
-60 VLLLITTGVVG
+60 
-71 KVLEEKMRVLNW
+71 MRVLNW
-83 ALDAQKTMHGKIISV
+83 ALDAQKTVGGKIISV
-98 VLSVAL
+98 ILSVAL
-104 IFSFSNFFY
+104 IFSFSNFFC

-119 EEQKVE
+119 EEQEVE
-125 TNTEVT
+125 SNTEVT
-131 TEPAQSEPVV
+131 TEPVQSEPVV

-148 EEPQSE
+148 EEPQSKA
-154 TPKQESAETS
+154 PDQESTETS
-164 QTAKATT
+164 QTEKATA

-183 TSDLSNNGN
+183 TDVNAGTEENSDQNGEPKANFTSTVENLTATWDSTANVISITGSGMLTKTIFQKFAFTDENGN
-192 DETPEYSVDFDE
+192 EIKFADWEPIVQKVVLSGEELTIAGEGTHDQPFRDNNTLGKQKGGYALEISNINEIPRNGFLGAHTLK
-204 NSCTLAISGKVD
+204 SCEVKNVGSIELSRFYLCDGLLEAKIV
-216 VTNAMVQQYKGKV
+216 NAEKMGPNIFTGCAALESLTIEKV
-229 KIVDIDIDGNIGD
+229 KSISQDITGNYAGLSCSNLKSLNLKDID
-242 GAFSYCG
+242 
-249 QLEEAIVKNAK
+249 
-260 TIGKTAFRYSNNL
+260 TIGNYAFRKTPSVTSVTINNVSSIGEQAFVSCYGI
-273 KKLSLSNV
+273 KSLSIEDVNNV
-281 DVVGKSVAHGNKNLT
+281 GIN
-296 ELTLQNIGTIDEEAF
+296 AF
-311 QWCEG
+311 ASCKGIE
-316 LTSIDLSG
+316 SASLSG
-324 VKKLERSAFT
+324 V
-334 FCNGLTEVTLA
+334 
-345 NIELGTNPF
+345 
-354 YQCKNLASV
+354 
-363 TLDNATFAGVNTF
+363 D
-376 DGCAS
+376 
-381 LKNVTLKNMDTVG
+381 
-394 NNMFINCANLEKVSI
+394 
-409 SSVKNI
+409 
-415 GATLFS
+415 
-421 GKANLK
+421 
-427 EVSITGEN
+427 
-435 VTIGQSAFLQCSAL
+435 
-449 SKVELKGVTAIDSYA
+449 
-464 FQYCKSLES
+464 
-473 IELDGVSTIRDCA
+473 
-486 FSRTGLKNA
+486 
-495 TLTNIGTI
+495 TI
-503 GQYAFW
+503 GQYAFY
-509 DNGSLET
+509 NCTSLQT
-516 VTMNDIDSIAN
+516 VNMTEIDKIAN

-558 SLTGLTVAD
+558 NLTGLTVAD
-567 LTKMGYIGSNDEIMA
+567 LTKMGYIGSSEEIMA

-594 DGAENINELGLEEGW
+594 DNAENINELGLEEGW

-692 TGKLLSAPGYDCRV
+692 TGKLLDTPGYDCRV

-727 SQSEE
+727 SQSGE
-732 VTSYIKRLAP
+732 VTSYIKGLAP

-762 NANRNTVVVF
+762 NTNRNTVVVF

-809 SASQASSAENKMKA
+809 SASQASSAENKMEA

-1020 EENPLAAPDQEIAD
+1020 EENPLAAPEQEIAD
-1034 DENPL
+1034 EENPL

-1057 ILTIIYG
+1057 ILTVIYG

>member
-1 MIVANRA
+1 MIVTNRA

-148 EEPQSE
+148 EEPQSKA
-154 TPKQESAETS
+154 PDQESTETS
-164 QTAKATT
+164 QTEKATA
-171 SEEQISTQAEGD
+171 SEDQLSTQAEGD
-183 TSDLSNNGN
+183 TDVNAGTEENSDQNGEPKANFTSTVENLTATWDSTANVISITGSGMLTKTIFQKFAFTDENGN
-192 DETPEYSVDFDE
+192 EIKFADWEPIVQKVVLSGEELTIAGEGTHDQPFRDNNTLGKQKGGYALEISNINEIPRNGFLGAHTLK
-204 NSCTLAISGKVD
+204 SCEVKNVGSIELSSFYLCDGLLEAKIV
-216 VTNAMVQQYKGKV
+216 NAEKMGPNIFTGCAALESLTIEKV
-229 KIVDIDIDGNIGD
+229 KSISQDITGNYAGLSCSNLKSLNLKDID
-242 GAFSYCG
+242 
-249 QLEEAIVKNAK
+249 
-260 TIGKTAFRYSNNL
+260 TIGNYAFRKTPSVTSVTINNVSSIGEQAFVSCYGI
-273 KKLSLSNV
+273 KSLSIEDVNNV
-281 DVVGKSVAHGNKNLT
+281 GIN
-296 ELTLQNIGTIDEEAF
+296 AF
-311 QWCEG
+311 ASCKGIE
-316 LTSIDLSG
+316 SASLSG
-324 VKKLERSAFT
+324 V
-334 FCNGLTEVTLA
+334 
-345 NIELGTNPF
+345 
-354 YQCKNLASV
+354 
-363 TLDNATFAGVNTF
+363 D
-376 DGCAS
+376 
-381 LKNVTLKNMDTVG
+381 
-394 NNMFINCANLEKVSI
+394 
-409 SSVKNI
+409 
-415 GATLFS
+415 
-421 GKANLK
+421 
-427 EVSITGEN
+427 
-435 VTIGQSAFLQCSAL
+435 
-449 SKVELKGVTAIDSYA
+449 
-464 FQYCKSLES
+464 
-473 IELDGVSTIRDCA
+473 
-486 FSRTGLKNA
+486 
-495 TLTNIGTI
+495 TI
-503 GQYAFW
+503 GQYAFY
-509 DNGSLET
+509 NCTSLQT
-516 VTMNDIDSIAN
+516 VNMTEIDKIAN

-567 LTKMGYIGSNDEIMA
+567 LTKMGYIGSNDEIMK

-594 DGAENINELGLEEGW
+594 DNAENINELGLEEGW

-692 TGKLLSAPGYDCRV
+692 TGKLLNTPGYDCRV

-727 SQSEE
+727 SQSGE
-732 VTSYIKRLAP
+732 VTSYIKGLAP

-762 NANRNTVVVF
+762 NTNRNTVVVF

-809 SASQASSAENKMKA
+809 SASQASSAENKMEA

-843 AFAAAYGDNTVTI
+843 AFAAAYGDNTVMI

-943 PANPDPTPTPTP
+943 PANPDPTP
-955 DPTPAP
+955 AP

-1020 EENPLAAPDQEIAD
+1020 EENPLAAPEQEIAD

-1064 AAVVLR
+1064 AVVVIR

>member
-131 TEPAQSEPVV
+131 TESAQSEPVV

-148 EEPQSE
+148 EEPQSKA
-154 TPKQESAETS
+154 PDQESTETS
-164 QTAKATT
+164 QTEKATA
-171 SEEQISTQAEGD
+171 SEDQLSTQAEGD
-183 TSDLSNNGN
+183 TDVNAGTEENSDQNGEPKANFTSTVENLTATWDSTANVISITGSGMLTKTIFQKFAFTDENGN
-192 DETPEYSVDFDE
+192 EIKFADWEPIVQKVVLSGEELTIAGEGTHDQPFRDNNTLGKQKGGYALEISNINEIPRNGFLGAHTLK
-204 NSCTLAISGKVD
+204 SCEVKNVGSIELSSFYLCDGLLEAKIV
-216 VTNAMVQQYKGKV
+216 NAEKMGPNIFTGCAALESLTIEKV
-229 KIVDIDIDGNIGD
+229 KSISQDITGNYAGLSCSNLKSLNLKDID
-242 GAFSYCG
+242 
-249 QLEEAIVKNAK
+249 
-260 TIGKTAFRYSNNL
+260 TIGNYAFRKTPSVTSVTINNVSSIGEQAFVSCYGI
-273 KKLSLSNV
+273 KSLSIEDVNNV
-281 DVVGKSVAHGNKNLT
+281 GIN
-296 ELTLQNIGTIDEEAF
+296 AF
-311 QWCEG
+311 ASCKGIE
-316 LTSIDLSG
+316 SASLSG
-324 VKKLERSAFT
+324 V
-334 FCNGLTEVTLA
+334 
-345 NIELGTNPF
+345 
-354 YQCKNLASV
+354 
-363 TLDNATFAGVNTF
+363 D
-376 DGCAS
+376 
-381 LKNVTLKNMDTVG
+381 
-394 NNMFINCANLEKVSI
+394 
-409 SSVKNI
+409 
-415 GATLFS
+415 
-421 GKANLK
+421 
-427 EVSITGEN
+427 
-435 VTIGQSAFLQCSAL
+435 
-449 SKVELKGVTAIDSYA
+449 
-464 FQYCKSLES
+464 
-473 IELDGVSTIRDCA
+473 
-486 FSRTGLKNA
+486 
-495 TLTNIGTI
+495 TI
-503 GQYAFW
+503 GQYAFY
-509 DNGSLET
+509 NCTSLQT
-516 VTMNDIDSIAN
+516 VNMTEIDKIVN
-527 YAFWN
+527 YAFWKCGKLSSIN
-532 CSNLQTI
+532 
-539 DSLSN
+539 SLSN
-544 VKTSIGGFAFYGCS
+544 VKTSIGGFAFLECS

-567 LTKMGYIGSNDEIMA
+567 LTKMGYIGSSEEIMA

-594 DGAENINELGLEEGW
+594 DNAENINELGLEEGW

-692 TGKLLSAPGYDCRV
+692 TGKLLNTPGYDCRV

-727 SQSEE
+727 SQSGE
-732 VTSYIKRLAP
+732 VTSYIKGLAP

-762 NANRNTVVVF
+762 NTNRNTVVVF

-809 SASQASSAENKMKA
+809 SASQASSAENKMEA

-832 DTASFGQAMNS
+832 DTPSFGQAMNS
-843 AFAAAYGDNTVTI
+843 AFAAAYGNNTVTI

-883 WTLSGMPFTQHTLT
+883 WTLSGMPFTQHTLA

-943 PANPDPTPTPTP
+943 PANPDPTP
-955 DPTPAP
+955 AP

-977 DDGGATIPDGGGATT
+977 DDGGAIIPDGGGATT

-1020 EENPLAAPDQEIAD
+1020 EENPLAAPEQEIAD

-1064 AAVVLR
+1064 AVVVIR

>member
-1 MIVANRA
+1 MRA
-8 VQGRIR
+8 
-14 DIYPVIIL
+14 
-22 SFNGQNGI
+22 
-30 CCKKD
+30 
-35 SHNKR
+35 
-40 VRKHIIDKYAPRTN
+40 
-54 FYQFIT
+54 
-60 VLLLITTGVVG
+60 
-71 KVLEEKMRVLNW
+71 LNW

-98 VLSVAL
+98 ILSVAL
-104 IFSFSNFFY
+104 IFSFSNFFC

-119 EEQKVE
+119 EEQEVE
-125 TNTEVT
+125 SNTEVT
-131 TEPAQSEPVV
+131 TEPVQSEPVV

-164 QTAKATT
+164 QAAKATT

-409 SSVKNI
+409 SNVKNI

-558 SLTGLTVAD
+558 SLTGLTVTD
-567 LTKMGYIGSNDEIMA
+567 LTKMGYIGSNDEIMK
-582 RVQAILAGKFNL
+582 RVQAILAGKFQL
-594 DGAENINELGLEEGW
+594 DNAEVINELGLEEGW

-629 MEQARWADENA
+629 MEQARWSDENA

-671 LGNAE
+671 LGNTE

-692 TGKLLSAPGYDCRV
+692 TGKLLDTPGYDCRV
-706 AIVSFGGEHNNNA
+706 AIVSFGGEYNNKA
-719 TQNSSGFL
+719 TQNSSGFI
-727 SQSEE
+727 SESGAAA
-732 VTSYIKRLAP
+732 SYIEGLSP
-742 LNENTDYGLGMQKA
+742 LNENTDYGLGLQKA
-756 LELAQG
+756 LELVQA
-762 NANRNTVVVF
+762 NADRNTVVVF
-772 LSDGAPNRNTSGD
+772 LSDGAPTAGTSGD
-785 QDGTIAAQAIRDLK
+785 QYGTTAAAAINELN

-809 SASQASSAENKMKA
+809 TAKGTEDAEKRMND
-823 VCDYVYKST
+823 VCDYVYRST
-832 DTASFGQAMNS
+832 DTESFGNAMNS
-843 AFAAAYGDNTVTI
+843 AFAAAYGNNTVTI

-864 INNLNAS
+864 IDNLNAS
-871 AGTVEYNDGVIT
+871 AGTVEYSDGVIT

-897 YNMNLTEE
+897 YNMALTEE
-905 NANRVGTYEYGLNNG
+905 NANRIGTYEYGLNNG

-936 LSRTVAD
+936 LARTVVD
-943 PANPDPTPTPTP
+943 PVNPDPTPTPNP
-955 DPTPAP
+955 EPTPTPNPTPTP
-961 EPDPAP
+961 EPTPTP

-977 DDGGATIPDGGGATT
+977 ATPAATPA

>member
-1 MIVANRA
+1 
-8 VQGRIR
+8 
-14 DIYPVIIL
+14 
-22 SFNGQNGI
+22 
-30 CCKKD
+30 
-35 SHNKR
+35 
-40 VRKHIIDKYAPRTN
+40 
-54 FYQFIT
+54 
-60 VLLLITTGVVG
+60 
-71 KVLEEKMRVLNW
+71 
-83 ALDAQKTMHGKIISV
+83 
-98 VLSVAL
+98 
-104 IFSFSNFFY
+104 
-113 GDNAFA
+113 
-119 EEQKVE
+119 
-125 TNTEVT
+125 
-131 TEPAQSEPVV
+131 
-141 TETEKKS
+141 
-148 EEPQSE
+148 
-154 TPKQESAETS
+154 
-164 QTAKATT
+164 
-171 SEEQISTQAEGD
+171 
-183 TSDLSNNGN
+183 
-192 DETPEYSVDFDE
+192 
-204 NSCTLAISGKVD
+204 
-216 VTNAMVQQYKGKV
+216 
-229 KIVDIDIDGNIGD
+229 
-242 GAFSYCG
+242 
-249 QLEEAIVKNAK
+249 
-260 TIGKTAFRYSNNL
+260 
-273 KKLSLSNV
+273 
-281 DVVGKSVAHGNKNLT
+281 
-296 ELTLQNIGTIDEEAF
+296 
-311 QWCEG
+311 
-316 LTSIDLSG
+316 
-324 VKKLERSAFT
+324 
-334 FCNGLTEVTLA
+334 
-345 NIELGTNPF
+345 
-354 YQCKNLASV
+354 
-363 TLDNATFAGVNTF
+363 
-376 DGCAS
+376 
-381 LKNVTLKNMDTVG
+381 
-394 NNMFINCANLEKVSI
+394 
-409 SSVKNI
+409 
-415 GATLFS
+415 
-421 GKANLK
+421 
-427 EVSITGEN
+427 
-435 VTIGQSAFLQCSAL
+435 
-449 SKVELKGVTAIDSYA
+449 
-464 FQYCKSLES
+464 
-473 IELDGVSTIRDCA
+473 
-486 FSRTGLKNA
+486 
-495 TLTNIGTI
+495 
-503 GQYAFW
+503 
-509 DNGSLET
+509 
-516 VTMNDIDSIAN
+516 
-527 YAFWN
+527 
-532 CSNLQTI
+532 
-539 DSLSN
+539 
-544 VKTSIGGFAFYGCS
+544 
-558 SLTGLTVAD
+558 
-567 LTKMGYIGSNDEIMA
+567 MGYIGSNDEIMK

-594 DGAENINELGLEEGW
+594 DGAEKINELGLEEGW

-692 TGKLLSAPGYDCRV
+692 TGKLLNTPGYDCRV
-706 AIVSFGGEHNNNA
+706 AIVSFGGEYNNKA
-719 TQNSSGFL
+719 TQNSSGFI
-727 SQSEE
+727 SESGAAA
-732 VTSYIKRLAP
+732 SYIEGLSP
-742 LNENTDYGLGMQKA
+742 LNENTDYGLGLQKA
-756 LELAQG
+756 LELVQA
-762 NANRNTVVVF
+762 NADRNTVVVF

-832 DTASFGQAMNS
+832 DTPSFGQAMNS

-943 PANPDPTPTPTP
+943 PANPDPTP
-955 DPTPAP
+955 AP

-1020 EENPLAAPDQEIAD
+1020 EENPLAAPEQEIAD

-1064 AAVVLR
+1064 AVVVIR

>member
-1 MIVANRA
+1 
-8 VQGRIR
+8 
-14 DIYPVIIL
+14 
-22 SFNGQNGI
+22 
-30 CCKKD
+30 
-35 SHNKR
+35 
-40 VRKHIIDKYAPRTN
+40 
-54 FYQFIT
+54 
-60 VLLLITTGVVG
+60 
-71 KVLEEKMRVLNW
+71 MRVLNW

-148 EEPQSE
+148 EEPQSKA
-154 TPKQESAETS
+154 PDQESTETS

-171 SEEQISTQAEGD
+171 SEEQISTQAEDD
-183 TSDLSNNGN
+183 TDVNAGTEENSDQNGEPKANFTSTVENLTATWDSTANVISITGSGMLTKTIFQKFAFTDENGN
-192 DETPEYSVDFDE
+192 EIKFADWEPIVQKVVLSGEELTIAGEGTHDQPFRDNNTLGKQKGGYALEISNINEIPRNGFLGAHTLK
-204 NSCTLAISGKVD
+204 SCEVKNVGSIELSSFYLCDGLLEAKIV
-216 VTNAMVQQYKGKV
+216 NAEKMGPNIFTGCAALESLTIEKV
-229 KIVDIDIDGNIGD
+229 KSISQDITGNYAGLSCSNLKSLNLKDID
-242 GAFSYCG
+242 
-249 QLEEAIVKNAK
+249 
-260 TIGKTAFRYSNNL
+260 TIGNYAFRKTPSVTSVTINNVSSIGEQAFVSCYGI
-273 KKLSLSNV
+273 KSLSIEDVNNV
-281 DVVGKSVAHGNKNLT
+281 GIN
-296 ELTLQNIGTIDEEAF
+296 AF
-311 QWCEG
+311 ASCKGIE
-316 LTSIDLSG
+316 SASLSG
-324 VKKLERSAFT
+324 V
-334 FCNGLTEVTLA
+334 
-345 NIELGTNPF
+345 
-354 YQCKNLASV
+354 
-363 TLDNATFAGVNTF
+363 D
-376 DGCAS
+376 
-381 LKNVTLKNMDTVG
+381 
-394 NNMFINCANLEKVSI
+394 
-409 SSVKNI
+409 
-415 GATLFS
+415 
-421 GKANLK
+421 
-427 EVSITGEN
+427 
-435 VTIGQSAFLQCSAL
+435 
-449 SKVELKGVTAIDSYA
+449 
-464 FQYCKSLES
+464 
-473 IELDGVSTIRDCA
+473 
-486 FSRTGLKNA
+486 
-495 TLTNIGTI
+495 TI
-503 GQYAFW
+503 GQYAFY
-509 DNGSLET
+509 NCTSLQT
-516 VTMNDIDSIAN
+516 VNMTEIDKIVN

-558 SLTGLTVAD
+558 SLTGLTVAN
-567 LTKMGYIGSNDEIMA
+567 LTKMGYIGSNDEIMK
-582 RVQAILAGKFNL
+582 RVQAILAGKFQL
-594 DGAENINELGLEEGW
+594 DNAEVINELGLEEGW

-629 MEQARWADENA
+629 MERARWADENA

-692 TGKLLSAPGYDCRV
+692 TGKLLDTPGYDCRV

-727 SQSEE
+727 SQSGE
-732 VTSYIKRLAP
+732 VTSYIKGLAP

-864 INNLNAS
+864 IDNLNAS

-936 LSRTVAD
+936 LARTVVD
-943 PANPDPTPTPTP
+943 PVNPDPTPTPNPEPTPTP
-955 DPTPAP
+955 DPTPTP
-961 EPDPAP
+961 EPTPTP

-977 DDGGATIPDGGGATT
+977 ATPAATPA

>member
-1 MIVANRA
+1 
-8 VQGRIR
+8 
-14 DIYPVIIL
+14 
-22 SFNGQNGI
+22 
-30 CCKKD
+30 
-35 SHNKR
+35 
-40 VRKHIIDKYAPRTN
+40 
-54 FYQFIT
+54 
-60 VLLLITTGVVG
+60 
-71 KVLEEKMRVLNW
+71 MRVLNW

-119 EEQKVE
+119 EEQEVE

-131 TEPAQSEPVV
+131 TEPAKSEPVV
-141 TETEKKS
+141 TEAEKKS
-148 EEPQSE
+148 EEPQSKAPE
-154 TPKQESAETS
+154 QESTETS
-164 QTAKATT
+164 QTEKATA
-171 SEEQISTQAEGD
+171 SEDQLNTQAEGD
-183 TSDLSNNGN
+183 TSDFSNNGN
-192 DETPEYSVDFDE
+192 DETPEFSIAFDE
-204 NSCTLAISGKVD
+204 NSCTLTISGKVD
-216 VTNAMVQQYKGKV
+216 VTTAMVQQYKSKV
-229 KIVDIDIDGNIGD
+229 KIVDIDIDGNIGE
-242 GAFSYCG
+242 GSFSYCG
-249 QLEEAIVKNAK
+249 QLEEVIVKNAK
-260 TIGKTAFRYSNNL
+260 TIGNTAFRYSNNL

-324 VKKLERSAFT
+324 VKKLERSAFA

-363 TLDNATFAGVNTF
+363 ILDNATFAGVNTF

-394 NNMFINCANLEKVSI
+394 NNMFINCANLEKITI
-409 SSVKNI
+409 SNVKNI
-415 GATLFS
+415 GASLFS

-435 VTIGQSAFLQCSAL
+435 VTIGQSAFLRCSAL
-449 SKVELKGVTAIDSYA
+449 SKVELMGVTAIDPYA

-473 IELDGVSTIRDCA
+473 IELDGVSTIRDYA
-486 FSRTGLKNA
+486 FSKTGLKNA
-495 TLTNIGTI
+495 TLTNIGTV
-503 GQYAFW
+503 GLYSFW

-516 VTMNDIDSIAN
+516 VTMHSVNVIGN

-532 CSNLQTI
+532 CNKLQTI
-539 DSLSN
+539 NSLSN

-567 LTKMGYIGSNDEIMA
+567 LTKMGYIGSNDEIMK
-582 RVQAILAGKFNL
+582 RVQAILAGKFQL
-594 DGAENINELGLEEGW
+594 DNAEVINELGLEEGW

-692 TGKLLSAPGYDCRV
+692 TGKLLDTPGYDCRV
-706 AIVSFGGEHNNNA
+706 AIVSFGGEYNNNA
-719 TQNSSGFL
+719 TQSSSGFL
-727 SQSEE
+727 SQSGE
-732 VTSYIKRLAP
+732 VTSYIEGLAP

-785 QDGTIAAQAIRDLK
+785 QDGTIAAQAIRDLN

-809 SASQASSAENKMKA
+809 TASQASAAENKMNA

-832 DTASFGQAMNS
+832 DTTSFGQAMNS

-856 PVNARDFN
+856 PVNARDFS
-864 INNLNAS
+864 ISNLNAS
-871 AGTVEYNDGVIT
+871 AGTVEYRDGVIT

-897 YNMNLTEE
+897 YNMALSEE
-905 NANRVGTYEYGLNNG
+905 NANRIGTYEYGLNNG
-920 NAHFGDTG
+920 NAHFGNTG
-928 ASAGLSLS
+928 ASAGLGLS
-936 LSRTVAD
+936 LSRTVVD
-943 PANPDPTPTPTP
+943 PANPDPNPTPEPTPT
-955 DPTPAP
+955 
-961 EPDPAP
+961 P

-977 DDGGATIPDGGGATT
+977 DGGGATT
-992 PAAAPATPAAAPAA
+992 PVTPAATPAVT

>member
-1 MIVANRA
+1 
-8 VQGRIR
+8 
-14 DIYPVIIL
+14 
-22 SFNGQNGI
+22 
-30 CCKKD
+30 
-35 SHNKR
+35 
-40 VRKHIIDKYAPRTN
+40 
-54 FYQFIT
+54 
-60 VLLLITTGVVG
+60 
-71 KVLEEKMRVLNW
+71 MRVLNW

-131 TEPAQSEPVV
+131 TEPVQSEPVV

-192 DETPEYSVDFDE
+192 DEIPEYSVDFDE

-260 TIGKTAFRYSNNL
+260 TIGKAAFRYSNNL

-409 SSVKNI
+409 SNVKNI

-567 LTKMGYIGSNDEIMA
+567 LTKMGYIGSSEEIMK

-594 DGAENINELGLEEGW
+594 DDAENINELGLEEGW

-692 TGKLLSAPGYDCRV
+692 TGKLLDTPGYDCRV

-727 SQSEE
+727 SQSGE
-732 VTSYIKRLAP
+732 VTSYIKGLAP

-864 INNLNAS
+864 IDNLNAS

-936 LSRTVAD
+936 LARTVVD
-943 PANPDPTPTPTP
+943 PVNPDPTPTPNPEPTPTP
-955 DPTPAP
+955 DPTPTP
-961 EPDPAP
+961 EPTPTP

-977 DDGGATIPDGGGATT
+977 ATPAATPA

>member
-8 VQGRIR
+8 AQGRIR

-148 EEPQSE
+148 EEPQSKA
-154 TPKQESAETS
+154 PDQESTETS
-164 QTAKATT
+164 QTEKATA
-171 SEEQISTQAEGD
+171 SEDQLSTQAEGD
-183 TSDLSNNGN
+183 TDVNAGTEENSDQNGEPKANFTSTVENLTATWDSTANVISITGSGMLTKTIFQKFAFTDENGN
-192 DETPEYSVDFDE
+192 EIKFADWEPIVQKVVLSGEELTIAGEGTHDQPFRDNNTLGKQKGGYALEISNINEIPRNGFLGAHTLK
-204 NSCTLAISGKVD
+204 SCEVKNVGSIELSSFYLCDGLLEAKIV
-216 VTNAMVQQYKGKV
+216 NAEKMGPNIFTGCAALESLTIEKV
-229 KIVDIDIDGNIGD
+229 KSISQDITGNYAGLSCSNLKSLNLKDID
-242 GAFSYCG
+242 
-249 QLEEAIVKNAK
+249 
-260 TIGKTAFRYSNNL
+260 TIGNYAFRKTPSVTSVTINNVSSIGEQAFVSCYGI
-273 KKLSLSNV
+273 KSLSIEDVNNV
-281 DVVGKSVAHGNKNLT
+281 GIN
-296 ELTLQNIGTIDEEAF
+296 AF
-311 QWCEG
+311 ASCKGIE
-316 LTSIDLSG
+316 SASLSG
-324 VKKLERSAFT
+324 V
-334 FCNGLTEVTLA
+334 
-345 NIELGTNPF
+345 
-354 YQCKNLASV
+354 
-363 TLDNATFAGVNTF
+363 D
-376 DGCAS
+376 
-381 LKNVTLKNMDTVG
+381 
-394 NNMFINCANLEKVSI
+394 
-409 SSVKNI
+409 
-415 GATLFS
+415 
-421 GKANLK
+421 
-427 EVSITGEN
+427 
-435 VTIGQSAFLQCSAL
+435 
-449 SKVELKGVTAIDSYA
+449 
-464 FQYCKSLES
+464 
-473 IELDGVSTIRDCA
+473 
-486 FSRTGLKNA
+486 
-495 TLTNIGTI
+495 TI
-503 GQYAFW
+503 GQYAFY
-509 DNGSLET
+509 NCTSLQT
-516 VTMNDIDSIAN
+516 VNMTEIDKIAN

-532 CSNLQTI
+532 CSKLQMI

-567 LTKMGYIGSNDEIMA
+567 LTKMGYIGSNDEIMK

-594 DGAENINELGLEEGW
+594 DNAENINELGLEEGW

-692 TGKLLSAPGYDCRV
+692 TGKLLNTPGYDCRV
-706 AIVSFGGEHNNNA
+706 AIVSFGGEYNNKA
-719 TQNSSGFL
+719 TQNSSGFI
-727 SQSEE
+727 SESGAAA
-732 VTSYIKRLAP
+732 SYIEGLSP
-742 LNENTDYGLGMQKA
+742 LNENTDYGLGLQKA
-756 LELAQG
+756 LELVQA
-762 NANRNTVVVF
+762 NADRNTVVVF

-809 SASQASSAENKMKA
+809 SASQASSAENKMEA

-832 DTASFGQAMNS
+832 DTPSFGQAMNS
-843 AFAAAYGDNTVTI
+843 AFAAAYGNNTVTI

-943 PANPDPTPTPTP
+943 PANP

>member
-1 MIVANRA
+1 
-8 VQGRIR
+8 
-14 DIYPVIIL
+14 
-22 SFNGQNGI
+22 
-30 CCKKD
+30 
-35 SHNKR
+35 
-40 VRKHIIDKYAPRTN
+40 
-54 FYQFIT
+54 
-60 VLLLITTGVVG
+60 
-71 KVLEEKMRVLNW
+71 MRVLNW

-119 EEQKVE
+119 EEQEVE

-141 TETEKKS
+141 TETEKRS

-154 TPKQESAETS
+154 TPKQESAKTS

-183 TSDLSNNGN
+183 TDVNAGTEENSDQNGEPKANFTSTVENLTATWDSTANVISITGSGMLTKTIFQKFAFTDENGN
-192 DETPEYSVDFDE
+192 EIKFADWEPIVQKVVLSGEELTIAGEGTHDQPFRDNNTLGKQKGGYALEISNINEIPRNGFLGAHTLK
-204 NSCTLAISGKVD
+204 SCEVKNVGSIELSSFYLCDGLLEAKIV
-216 VTNAMVQQYKGKV
+216 NAEKMGPNIFTGCAALESLTIEKV
-229 KIVDIDIDGNIGD
+229 KSISQDITGNYAGLSCSNLKSLNLKDID
-242 GAFSYCG
+242 
-249 QLEEAIVKNAK
+249 
-260 TIGKTAFRYSNNL
+260 TIGNYAFRKTPSVTSVTINNVSSIGEQAFVSCYGI
-273 KKLSLSNV
+273 KSLSIEDVNNV
-281 DVVGKSVAHGNKNLT
+281 GIN
-296 ELTLQNIGTIDEEAF
+296 AF
-311 QWCEG
+311 ASCKGIE
-316 LTSIDLSG
+316 SASLSG
-324 VKKLERSAFT
+324 V
-334 FCNGLTEVTLA
+334 
-345 NIELGTNPF
+345 
-354 YQCKNLASV
+354 
-363 TLDNATFAGVNTF
+363 D
-376 DGCAS
+376 
-381 LKNVTLKNMDTVG
+381 
-394 NNMFINCANLEKVSI
+394 
-409 SSVKNI
+409 
-415 GATLFS
+415 
-421 GKANLK
+421 
-427 EVSITGEN
+427 
-435 VTIGQSAFLQCSAL
+435 
-449 SKVELKGVTAIDSYA
+449 
-464 FQYCKSLES
+464 
-473 IELDGVSTIRDCA
+473 
-486 FSRTGLKNA
+486 
-495 TLTNIGTI
+495 TI
-503 GQYAFW
+503 GQYAFY
-509 DNGSLET
+509 NCTSLQT
-516 VTMNDIDSIAN
+516 VNMTEIDKIAN

-532 CSNLQTI
+532 CSKLQMI

-567 LTKMGYIGSNDEIMA
+567 LTKMGYIGSNDEIMK

-594 DGAENINELGLEEGW
+594 DNAENINELGLEEGW

-692 TGKLLSAPGYDCRV
+692 TGKLLNTPGYDCRV
-706 AIVSFGGEHNNNA
+706 AIVSFGGEYNNKA
-719 TQNSSGFL
+719 TQNSSGFI
-727 SQSEE
+727 SESGAAA
-732 VTSYIKRLAP
+732 SYIEGLSP
-742 LNENTDYGLGMQKA
+742 LNENTDYGLGLQKA
-756 LELAQG
+756 LELVQA
-762 NANRNTVVVF
+762 NADRNTVVVF

-832 DTASFGQAMNS
+832 DTPSFGQAMNS

-943 PANPDPTPTPTP
+943 PANPDPTP
-955 DPTPAP
+955 AP

-1020 EENPLAAPDQEIAD
+1020 EENPLAAPEQEIAD

-1064 AAVVLR
+1064 AVVVIR

-1084 LIGTTD
+1084 LIGTTN

>member
-148 EEPQSE
+148 EEPQSKA
-154 TPKQESAETS
+154 PDQESTETS
-164 QTAKATT
+164 QTEKATA
-171 SEEQISTQAEGD
+171 SEDQLSTQAEGD
-183 TSDLSNNGN
+183 TDVNAGTEENSDQNGEPKANFTSTVENLTATWDSTANVISITGSGMLTKTIFQKFAFTDENGN
-192 DETPEYSVDFDE
+192 EIKFADWEPIVQKVVLSGEELTIAGEGTHDQPFRDNNTLGKQKGGYALEISNINEIPRNGFLGAHTLK
-204 NSCTLAISGKVD
+204 SCEVKNVGSIELSSFYLCDGLLEAKIV
-216 VTNAMVQQYKGKV
+216 NAEKMGPNIFTGCAALESLTIEKV
-229 KIVDIDIDGNIGD
+229 KSISQDITGNYAGLSCSNLKSLNLKDID
-242 GAFSYCG
+242 
-249 QLEEAIVKNAK
+249 
-260 TIGKTAFRYSNNL
+260 TIGNYAFRKTPSVTSVTINNVSSIGEQAFVSCYGI
-273 KKLSLSNV
+273 KSLSIEDVNNV
-281 DVVGKSVAHGNKNLT
+281 GIN
-296 ELTLQNIGTIDEEAF
+296 AF
-311 QWCEG
+311 
-316 LTSIDLSG
+316 TSCKGIESASLSG
-324 VKKLERSAFT
+324 V
-334 FCNGLTEVTLA
+334 
-345 NIELGTNPF
+345 
-354 YQCKNLASV
+354 
-363 TLDNATFAGVNTF
+363 D
-376 DGCAS
+376 
-381 LKNVTLKNMDTVG
+381 
-394 NNMFINCANLEKVSI
+394 
-409 SSVKNI
+409 
-415 GATLFS
+415 
-421 GKANLK
+421 
-427 EVSITGEN
+427 
-435 VTIGQSAFLQCSAL
+435 
-449 SKVELKGVTAIDSYA
+449 
-464 FQYCKSLES
+464 
-473 IELDGVSTIRDCA
+473 
-486 FSRTGLKNA
+486 
-495 TLTNIGTI
+495 TI
-503 GQYAFW
+503 GQYAFY
-509 DNGSLET
+509 NCTSLQT
-516 VTMNDIDSIAN
+516 VNMTEIDKIAN

-567 LTKMGYIGSNDEIMA
+567 LTKMGYIGSNDEIMK

-594 DGAENINELGLEEGW
+594 DNAENINELGLEEGW

-629 MEQARWADENA
+629 MEQARWSDENA

-671 LGNAE
+671 LGNTE

-692 TGKLLSAPGYDCRV
+692 TGKLLDTPGYDCRV
-706 AIVSFGGEHNNNA
+706 AIVSFGGEYNNNA
-719 TQNSSGFL
+719 TQSSSGFL
-727 SQSEE
+727 SQSGE
-732 VTSYIKRLAP
+732 VTSYIKGLAP

-762 NANRNTVVVF
+762 NTNRNTVVVF

-809 SASQASSAENKMKA
+809 SASQASSAENKMEA

-943 PANPDPTPTPTP
+943 PANPDPTP
-955 DPTPAP
+955 AP

-1020 EENPLAAPDQEIAD
+1020 EENPLAAPEQEIAD

-1064 AAVVLR
+1064 AVVVIR

>member
-1 MIVANRA
+1 
-8 VQGRIR
+8 
-14 DIYPVIIL
+14 
-22 SFNGQNGI
+22 
-30 CCKKD
+30 
-35 SHNKR
+35 
-40 VRKHIIDKYAPRTN
+40 
-54 FYQFIT
+54 
-60 VLLLITTGVVG
+60 
-71 KVLEEKMRVLNW
+71 MRVLNW

-154 TPKQESAETS
+154 TPKQESAKTS

-183 TSDLSNNGN
+183 TDVNAGTEENSDQNGEPKANFTSTVENLTATWDSTANVISITGSGMLTKTIFQKFAFTDENGN
-192 DETPEYSVDFDE
+192 EIKFADWEPIVQKVVLSGEELTIAGEGTHDQPFRDNNTLGKQKGGYALEISNINEIPRNGFLGAHTLK
-204 NSCTLAISGKVD
+204 SCEVKNVGSIELSSFYLCDGLLEAKIV
-216 VTNAMVQQYKGKV
+216 NAEKMGPNIFTGCAALESLTIEKV
-229 KIVDIDIDGNIGD
+229 KSISQDITGNYAGLSCSNLKSLNLKDID
-242 GAFSYCG
+242 
-249 QLEEAIVKNAK
+249 
-260 TIGKTAFRYSNNL
+260 TIGNYAFRKTPSVTSVTINNVSSIGEQAFVSCYGI
-273 KKLSLSNV
+273 KSLSIEDVNNV
-281 DVVGKSVAHGNKNLT
+281 GIN
-296 ELTLQNIGTIDEEAF
+296 AF
-311 QWCEG
+311 ASCKGIE
-316 LTSIDLSG
+316 SASLSG
-324 VKKLERSAFT
+324 V
-334 FCNGLTEVTLA
+334 
-345 NIELGTNPF
+345 
-354 YQCKNLASV
+354 
-363 TLDNATFAGVNTF
+363 D
-376 DGCAS
+376 
-381 LKNVTLKNMDTVG
+381 
-394 NNMFINCANLEKVSI
+394 
-409 SSVKNI
+409 
-415 GATLFS
+415 
-421 GKANLK
+421 
-427 EVSITGEN
+427 
-435 VTIGQSAFLQCSAL
+435 
-449 SKVELKGVTAIDSYA
+449 
-464 FQYCKSLES
+464 
-473 IELDGVSTIRDCA
+473 
-486 FSRTGLKNA
+486 
-495 TLTNIGTI
+495 TI
-503 GQYAFW
+503 GQYAFY
-509 DNGSLET
+509 NCTSLQT
-516 VTMNDIDSIAN
+516 VNMTEIDKIAN

-532 CSNLQTI
+532 CSKLQMI

-567 LTKMGYIGSNDEIMA
+567 LTKMGYIGSNDEIMK

-594 DGAENINELGLEEGW
+594 DNAENINELGLEEGW

-692 TGKLLSAPGYDCRV
+692 TGKLLNTPGYDCRV
-706 AIVSFGGEHNNNA
+706 AIVSFGGEYNNKA
-719 TQNSSGFL
+719 TQNSSGFI
-727 SQSEE
+727 SESGAAA
-732 VTSYIKRLAP
+732 SYIEGLSP
-742 LNENTDYGLGMQKA
+742 LNENTDYGLGLQKA
-756 LELAQG
+756 LELVQA
-762 NANRNTVVVF
+762 NADRNTVVVF

-832 DTASFGQAMNS
+832 DTPSFGQAMNS

-943 PANPDPTPTPTP
+943 PANPDPTP
-955 DPTPAP
+955 AP

-1020 EENPLAAPDQEIAD
+1020 EENPLAAPEQEIAD

-1064 AAVVLR
+1064 AAVVIR

-1084 LIGTTD
+1084 LIGTTN

>member
-204 NSCTLAISGKVD
+204 DSCTLAISGKVD

-409 SSVKNI
+409 SNVKNI

-435 VTIGQSAFLQCSAL
+435 VTIGQSAFLRCSAL

-473 IELDGVSTIRDCA
+473 IELDGVSTIHDYA

-567 LTKMGYIGSNDEIMA
+567 LTKMGYIGSNDEIMK

-594 DGAENINELGLEEGW
+594 DNAENINELGLEEGW

-661 VADLSASMAQ
+661 VADPSASMAQ

-692 TGKLLSAPGYDCRV
+692 TGKLLNTPGYDCRV

-727 SQSEE
+727 SQSGE
-732 VTSYIKRLAP
+732 VTSYIKGLAP

-762 NANRNTVVVF
+762 NTNRNTVVVF

-809 SASQASSAENKMKA
+809 SASQASSAEKKMEA

-832 DTASFGQAMNS
+832 DTPSFGQAMNS
-843 AFAAAYGDNTVTI
+843 AFAAAYGNNTVTI

-905 NANRVGTYEYGLNNG
+905 NANRVGTYEYDLNNG

-943 PANPDPTPTPTP
+943 PANP

-1020 EENPLAAPDQEIAD
+1020 EENPLAAPEQEIAD

-1064 AAVVLR
+1064 AVVVIR

>member
-1 MIVANRA
+1 MANRA

-409 SSVKNI
+409 SNVKNI

-732 VTSYIKRLAP
+732 VTSYIKRLAL

>member
-192 DETPEYSVDFDE
+192 DESPEYSVDFDE

-354 YQCKNLASV
+354 YQCKNLTSV

-409 SSVKNI
+409 SNVKNI

-435 VTIGQSAFLQCSAL
+435 VTIGQSAFLRCSAL

-473 IELDGVSTIRDCA
+473 IELDGVSTIRDYA

-567 LTKMGYIGSNDEIMA
+567 LTKMGYIGSNDEIMK

-594 DGAENINELGLEEGW
+594 DNAENINELGLEEGW

-692 TGKLLSAPGYDCRV
+692 TGKLLNTPGYDCRV

-727 SQSEE
+727 SQSGE
-732 VTSYIKRLAP
+732 VTSYIKGLAP

-762 NANRNTVVVF
+762 NTNRNTVVVF

-809 SASQASSAENKMKA
+809 SASQASSAENKMEA

-832 DTASFGQAMNS
+832 DTPSFGQAMNS
-843 AFAAAYGDNTVTI
+843 AFAAAYGNNTVTI

-936 LSRTVAD
+936 LSRTVVD
-943 PANPDPTPTPTP
+943 PANP

-1020 EENPLAAPDQEIAD
+1020 EENPLAAPEQEIAD

-1064 AAVVLR
+1064 AVVVIR

>member
-1 MIVANRA
+1 M
-8 VQGRIR
+8 
-14 DIYPVIIL
+14 
-22 SFNGQNGI
+22 
-30 CCKKD
+30 
-35 SHNKR
+35 
-40 VRKHIIDKYAPRTN
+40 
-54 FYQFIT
+54 
-60 VLLLITTGVVG
+60 
-71 KVLEEKMRVLNW
+71 
-83 ALDAQKTMHGKIISV
+83 
-98 VLSVAL
+98 
-104 IFSFSNFFY
+104 
-113 GDNAFA
+113 
-119 EEQKVE
+119 
-125 TNTEVT
+125 
-131 TEPAQSEPVV
+131 
-141 TETEKKS
+141 
-148 EEPQSE
+148 
-154 TPKQESAETS
+154 
-164 QTAKATT
+164 
-171 SEEQISTQAEGD
+171 
-183 TSDLSNNGN
+183 
-192 DETPEYSVDFDE
+192 
-204 NSCTLAISGKVD
+204 
-216 VTNAMVQQYKGKV
+216 
-229 KIVDIDIDGNIGD
+229 
-242 GAFSYCG
+242 
-249 QLEEAIVKNAK
+249 
-260 TIGKTAFRYSNNL
+260 
-273 KKLSLSNV
+273 
-281 DVVGKSVAHGNKNLT
+281 
-296 ELTLQNIGTIDEEAF
+296 QNIGTIDEEAF

-409 SSVKNI
+409 SNVKNI

-435 VTIGQSAFLQCSAL
+435 VTIGQSAFLRCSAL

-473 IELDGVSTIRDCA
+473 IELDGVSTIHDYA

-567 LTKMGYIGSNDEIMA
+567 LTKMGYIGSNDEIMK

-594 DGAENINELGLEEGW
+594 DNAENINELGLEEGW

-692 TGKLLSAPGYDCRV
+692 TGKLLNTPGYDCRV

-727 SQSEE
+727 SQSGE
-732 VTSYIKRLAP
+732 VTSYIKGLAP

-762 NANRNTVVVF
+762 NTNRNTVVVF

-809 SASQASSAENKMKA
+809 SASQASSAEKKMEA

-832 DTASFGQAMNS
+832 DTPSFGQAMNS
-843 AFAAAYGDNTVTI
+843 AFAAAYGNNTVTI

-905 NANRVGTYEYGLNNG
+905 NANRVGTYEYDLNNG

-943 PANPDPTPTPTP
+943 PANP

-1020 EENPLAAPDQEIAD
+1020 EENPLAAPEQEIAD

-1064 AAVVLR
+1064 AVVVIR

>member
-183 TSDLSNNGN
+183 TDVNAGTEENSDQNGEPKANFTSTVENLTATWDSTANVISITGSGMLTKTIFQKFAFTDENGN
-192 DETPEYSVDFDE
+192 EIKFADWEPIVQKVVLSGEELTIAGEGTHDQPFRDNNTLGKQKGGYALEISNINEIPRNGFLGAHTLK
-204 NSCTLAISGKVD
+204 SCEVKNVGSIELSSFYLCDGLLEAKIV
-216 VTNAMVQQYKGKV
+216 NAEKMGPNIFTGCAALESLTIEKV
-229 KIVDIDIDGNIGD
+229 KSISQDITGNYAGLSCSNLKSLNLKDIDAIGN
-242 GAFSYCG
+242 Y
-249 QLEEAIVKNAK
+249 
-260 TIGKTAFRYSNNL
+260 AFRKTPSVTSVTINNVSSIGEQAFVSCYGI
-273 KKLSLSNV
+273 KSLSIEDVNNV
-281 DVVGKSVAHGNKNLT
+281 GIN
-296 ELTLQNIGTIDEEAF
+296 AF
-311 QWCEG
+311 ASCKGIE
-316 LTSIDLSG
+316 SASLSG
-324 VKKLERSAFT
+324 V
-334 FCNGLTEVTLA
+334 
-345 NIELGTNPF
+345 
-354 YQCKNLASV
+354 
-363 TLDNATFAGVNTF
+363 D
-376 DGCAS
+376 
-381 LKNVTLKNMDTVG
+381 
-394 NNMFINCANLEKVSI
+394 
-409 SSVKNI
+409 
-415 GATLFS
+415 
-421 GKANLK
+421 
-427 EVSITGEN
+427 
-435 VTIGQSAFLQCSAL
+435 
-449 SKVELKGVTAIDSYA
+449 
-464 FQYCKSLES
+464 
-473 IELDGVSTIRDCA
+473 
-486 FSRTGLKNA
+486 
-495 TLTNIGTI
+495 TI
-503 GQYAFW
+503 GQYAFY
-509 DNGSLET
+509 NCTSLQT
-516 VTMNDIDSIAN
+516 VNITEIDKIAN

-532 CSNLQTI
+532 CSKLQMI

-567 LTKMGYIGSNDEIMA
+567 LTKMGYIGSNDEIMK

-594 DGAENINELGLEEGW
+594 DNADNINELGLEEGW

-692 TGKLLSAPGYDCRV
+692 TGKLLNTPGYDCRV

-727 SQSEE
+727 SQSGE
-732 VTSYIKRLAP
+732 VTSYIKGLAP

-762 NANRNTVVVF
+762 NTNRNTVVVF

-809 SASQASSAENKMKA
+809 SASQASSAENKMEA

-936 LSRTVAD
+936 LARTVVD
-943 PANPDPTPTPTP
+943 PVNPDPTPTPNPEPTPTP
-955 DPTPAP
+955 DPTPTP
-961 EPDPAP
+961 EPTPTP

-977 DDGGATIPDGGGATT
+977 ATPAATPA

-1039 AAFDH
+1039 AAFDY